1 MKSCFNTITAG
12 RKKSLE
18 EIIAACGAA
27 QFAGIEIDLNHLDA
41 ATHRSSPREIRD
53 RLADVNLKPVSVMA
67 FDLAPLAEHLVAIDR
82 FKRGV
87 EAAHSLG
94 SPLLLVYCATNI
106 PAGMEPDEARTRASQ
121 RAKRYAELAGTIDIG
136 LEPIGR
142 TTLMGRPEQAFSIAQ
157 GAAIP
162 NVGVVMDTFHFYRA
176 GVTDL
181 RAYPVDEFLMV
192 HVNDAEDIPIEQLKD
207 ANRLHLGRGILPLE
221 SYLRTLAERK
231 YDGFLSV
238 ELFRPE
244 YWEQP
249 ITQVVNEAKESLDK
263 LWEKI
268 GVDL

>member
-1 MKSCFNTITAG
+1 MNSCFNTITAG
-12 RKKSLE
+12 RTKPLE
-18 EIIAACGAA
+18 DIIDACGAA
-27 QFAGIEIDLNHLDA
+27 RFAGIEIDLDHLDA
-41 ATHRSSPREIRD
+41 ATSRISLREIRN
-53 RLADVNLKPVSVMA
+53 RLADVNLEPASVMA
-67 FDLAPLAEHLVAIDR
+67 FDLAPLTEDLVAIDR

-106 PAGMEPDEARTRASQ
+106 PAGMKPDEARARASR
-121 RAKRYAELAGTIDIG
+121 RAKRYAELAGTLDIG

-142 TTLMGRPEQAFSIAQ
+142 TTLMGRPEEGFSIAQ

-192 HVNDAEDIPIEQLKD
+192 HVNDAEDLPIEQLKD
-207 ANRLHLGRGILPLE
+207 ANRLHVGRGILPLE
-221 SYLRTLAERK
+221 SYLRTLAEQK
-231 YDGFLSV
+231 YDGFLSI
-238 ELFRPE
+238 EIFRPE

-249 ITQVVNEAKESLDK
+249 VTQVVNEAKESLDR
-263 LWEKI
+263 LLEKI
-268 GVDL
+268 RADL